1 MPPGLTS
8 NLVYEYKCD
17 RCPKRYIGETRRHLD
32 TRMREHL
39 HGRPVPSEV
48 TLHNHPLN
56 KENFKIITRSN
67 RPRLTETICL
77 DFHKR
82 RNSHLLNEQDSSVP
96 LYLKLWS
103 TTRTHT
109 HTHTPAHLNFILLLP
124 YKLWSVILP
133 VILLVIFL
141 ASAWRRSFTTPK
153 RVARLNTIF

>member
-1 MPPGLTS
+1 MKTVYWKLPYAESNEKVFSNKIKSINKLLLGTKLKPTYVTLKTSKIFKNKDPVPPGLTS

-67 RPRLTETICL
+67 RPRLAKTVCL
-77 DFHKR
+77 DVDFHKR
-82 RNSHLLNEQDSSVP
+82 RNSHLLSVRDSSAP
-96 LYLKLWS
+96 LYLKL
-103 TTRTHT
+103 
-109 HTHTPAHLNFILLLP
+109 
-124 YKLWSVILP
+124 
-133 VILLVIFL
+133 
-141 ASAWRRSFTTPK
+141 
-153 RVARLNTIF
+153 